1 MNTTEFLTQVMPI
14 KDKNLKEILEKEC
27 RINLFEQGEAIN
39 KVGEV
44 DLYVRF
50 LISGAVRGYITDE
63 QGIETTMVFLIKTG
77 EVIAGSRLLDGSP
90 SEIGFV
96 TIKNSEVFSVPI
108 SVIHDLKNKYPEI
121 VNLQMNLLAQTSL
134 YHWETKKMLYLKT
147 ATERYEKFLE
157 LFPGLINCVPHSEI
171 ASFLNITP
179 VTLSRIRHSK
189 DKGGVV

>member
-1 MNTTEFLTQVMPI
+1 MNTTEFLTQVIPI

-27 RINLFEQGEAIN
+27 RINLFKQGETIN
-39 KVGEV
+39 NIGEV
-44 DLYVRF
+44 DSYVRF

-63 QGIETTMVFLIKTG
+63 KGTETTMVFLIKTG

-90 SEIGFV
+90 SEIVFV
-96 TIKNSEVFSVPI
+96 AIKNSEVFSVPI
-108 SVIHDLKNKYPEI
+108 SVILALNDKYQEI
-121 VNLQMNLLAQTSL
+121 LDMQMYLLAQTSL
-134 YHWETKKMLYLKT
+134 YHWETKKLLYLKT

-157 LFPGLINCVPHSEI
+157 LFPGLIDCVPQSEI

-189 DKGGVV
+189 DKGI